1 MLIHNDIVRSGVV
14 MSATPERTF
23 CVIYNQLW
31 FMRFIAPKSAGNLL
45 NRKKYLNFG
54 KTLDYPQKG

>member
-1 MLIHNDIVRSGVV
+1 MLLIVLTMLCRAVWPDMLIHNDIVRSGVV

-45 NRKKYLNFG
+45 N
-54 KTLDYPQKG
+54 